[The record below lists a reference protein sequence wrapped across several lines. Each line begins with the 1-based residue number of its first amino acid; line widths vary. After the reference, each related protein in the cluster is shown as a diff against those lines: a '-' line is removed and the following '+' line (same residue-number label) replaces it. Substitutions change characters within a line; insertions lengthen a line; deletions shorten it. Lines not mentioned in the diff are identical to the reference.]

1 MPKLRITLC
10 ASRGWTVSY
19 SCINTKSAWRSAAD
33 VKVLLTSSIFLP
45 VRSRPPCCNTPHN
58 IQLCRLKGVESRA
71 PPGHRPPDTCAYES
85 QQQCQHH
92 HQHASYSCLTHAC
105 KTKLS
110 VCTQSRSGRRI
121 YYPQTAKWPWW
132 QKCSPLHFEAKTC
145 VARRL
150 LGGLRL
156 VLCIMQCDIVWL
168 NAPSPNWIPTNA
180 SSRPCLDKY
189 WWKITASALIKEME
203 HFDPTLN

>member
-92 HQHASYSCLTHAC
+92 HQHASYSCLTRLQNKVICLHTESLRPENILSTDCKVTLMAKMFSSTFWSQNMCCTKTSWGSQIGIMHHAMWYC
-105 KTKLS
+105 LIECTKS
-110 VCTQSRSGRRI
+110 
-121 YYPQTAKWPWW
+121 K
-132 QKCSPLHFEAKTC
+132 
-145 VARRL
+145 
-150 LGGLRL
+150 
-156 VLCIMQCDIVWL
+156 
-168 NAPSPNWIPTNA
+168 
-180 SSRPCLDKY
+180 LD
-189 WWKITASALIKEME
+189 S
-203 HFDPTLN
+203 H

>member
-1 MPKLRITLC
+1 MSKLRITLC

-110 VCTQSRSGRRI
+110 VCTQSRSGLRI
-121 YYPQTAKWPWW
+121 YYPRTAKWPWW
-132 QKCSPLHFEAKTC
+132 QKCSPLHFEATVKH
-145 VARRL
+145 VL
-150 LGGLRL
+150 HEDFLG
-156 VLCIMQCDIVWL
+156 VSDWYY
-168 NAPSPNWIPTNA
+168 A
-180 SSRPCLDKY
+180 SCNVIL
-189 WWKITASALIKEME
+189 
-203 HFDPTLN
+203 FDWMHQVQIGFPLTPPPVPA